1 MRKRLFYSL
10 LVFPVCFLTIHSS
23 AKASTD
29 APKPTPQVERVKN
42 AVEVCQEFIGLP
54 EEGIPEALLHKSQA
68 IAIMPGVF
76 KAAYVVGGEHGNGVL
91 LVRRDDG
98 SWSNPIFISMT
109 GGSLGFQIG
118 AQKADIILVFKDRK
132 SVETITRGKFTL
144 GGDASVAVGPV
155 GRAAE
160 ASTDIKFEAE
170 VYSYSKAK
178 GLFAGVSIKG
188 ASISIDKD
196 SNASFYRSFDLTADD
211 ILNRPDLEAPQVAR
225 ELRNL
230 LAKYAK

>member
-1 MRKRLFYSL
+1 MKKRLFYCL
-10 LVFPVCFLTIHSS
+10 LVFPVCLLMIHSPV
-23 AKASTD
+23 KASTD
-29 APKPTPQVERVKN
+29 APKPTPQVERVQN
-42 AVEVCQEFIGLP
+42 AVEVCQELIGLP
-54 EEGIPEALLHKSQA
+54 EAGIPEALLRKSQA

-76 KAAYVVGGEHGNGVL
+76 KAAYVVGGEHGKGVL

-196 SNASFYRSFDLTADD
+196 SNASFYRSFHLTADD
-211 ILNRPDLEAPQVAR
+211 ILNRSDLEAPRVAQ

>member
-1 MRKRLFYSL
+1 MKKRLFYFFL
-10 LVFPVCFLTIHSS
+10 AFPVCLLMIPSP

-29 APKPTPQVERVKN
+29 APKPAPQVERVQK
-42 AVEVCQEFIGLP
+42 AVEVCKELIGLP

-76 KAAYVVGGEHGNGVL
+76 KAAYIVGGEHGKGVL
-91 LVRRDDG
+91 MVRHENG
-98 SWSNPIFISMT
+98 TWSYPVFISMT
-109 GGSLGFQIG
+109 GGSFGFQIG

-132 SVETITRGKFTL
+132 SAETMTKGKFTL

-196 SNASFYRSFDLTADD
+196 SNASFYRSFDLTADE
-211 ILNRPDLEAPQVAR
+211 ILNRPDLKAPEVAQ

-230 LAKYAK
+230 LAEYAK